1 MTAHAAEPF
10 SPVFT
15 RENGR
20 LRCEQ
25 VELAAIADA
34 VGTPVY
40 VYSRSAIVERFRA
53 LRSAFATIDPQIAY
67 SVKSNS
73 TLAVLDLLRR
83 EGSGFDVVSDG
94 ELMRALRVGANPKS
108 IVFAGVG
115 KTDEEIRAG
124 VEAGVLFLNLE
135 SEAERHVVERIA
147 AASGKTIDA
156 LVRIN
161 PDVDAKTHKHITTGK
176 KENKFGVD
184 LATAGRMFATASAT
198 PHVRLRG
205 LHFHIGSQITTI
217 EPYLAAL
224 DRIAAI
230 TAQLRAAG
238 STIDALDI
246 GGGFGIEY
254 SGHGMNLAELGVA
267 LSPRLAALDCR
278 IVLEPGRSIVGAAG
292 ALLTRVLFKK
302 VGEERTF
309 VIVDA
314 GMTELMRPALYDAWH
329 AVEPVALDGFR
340 SALEIVDI
348 VGPIC
353 ESTDVLARDRALPP
367 LSRGDL
373 LSIQQAGA
381 YGFVMASNYNSR
393 PRPPEVLVD
402 HSEFAVVRDRETFD
416 DLLRGERTVAPRASE

>member
-1 MTAHAAEPF
+1 MSPQATDPF
-10 SPVFT
+10 TPVFA

-20 LRCEQ
+20 LCCES
-25 VELAAIADA
+25 VELATIARAI
-34 VGTPVY
+34 GTPVY
-40 VYSRSAIVERFRA
+40 VYSRLAIVERFRA
-53 LRSAFATIDPQIAY
+53 LREAFAPVSPLVAY

-83 EGSGFDVVSDG
+83 EGCGFDVVSDG
-94 ELMRALRVGANPKS
+94 ELFRAMRAGADPKS

-115 KTDEEIRAG
+115 KTDEELRAAI
-124 VEAGVLFLNLE
+124 ESGVLFLNLE
-135 SEAERHVVERIA
+135 SDAERHVAEKIA

-161 PDVDAKTHKHITTGK
+161 PDVDAHTHKHITTGK

-184 LATAGRMFATASAT
+184 LDTAARMFARASET

-205 LHFHIGSQITTI
+205 LHCHIGSQITTI

-224 DRIAAI
+224 DRIATFVA
-230 TAQLRAAG
+230 TLRASG
-238 STIDALDI
+238 STIDALDF

-254 SGHGMNLAELGVA
+254 SAGGLDLAALGAVLA
-267 LSPRLAALDCR
+267 PRLAALECR

-292 ALLTRVLFKK
+292 ALVTRVLYKK
-302 VGEERTF
+302 IGRDRTF

-329 AVEPVALDGFR
+329 AVEPVTLDGFR

-367 LSRGDL
+367 LARGDL

-402 HSEFAVVRDRETFD
+402 GEHWNVVRDRETFD
-416 DLLRGERTVAPRASE
+416 DLLRGERIPVH